1 MKTTTLGLKHNTSSR
16 FGGVAVAGCI
26 AFLAATP
33 IFAAENKTKFA
44 VEEATIADIHR
55 AILAKELTTTELVK
69 LYLTRIKV
77 YNGSPVD
84 EPYGLLGPVKTKA
97 HAKGVNA
104 LSTLNLRPA
113 ARKAWGFD
121 DRKARSIT
129 DPADNDPKMPD
140 ALEIAA
146 KLDEHFAKTGKLIGP
161 LHGVVMAFKDQY
173 DTFDMRTTSG
183 ADAFYANDR
192 PPTDAEF
199 VARLRAAGA
208 IVLAKANL
216 SEYAN
221 GIPRS
226 SFGGTFVNPY
236 DTERNPGISSS
247 GSGSSVSTS
256 MVTVAIAEETGSS
269 IRGPAHMNNCVG
281 IAPTQELVSRHGMI
295 QMGINTRVGPVAR
308 TVEDAARILTVIA
321 GYDPKDPLTAFGVGR
336 LPEQPYETFTR
347 EASLKGLR
355 IGVVREYMD
364 KKLFTKADE
373 QNIDIV
379 SKAVEELKKLGA
391 TVVDPGEGG
400 ELFTEYIRKLN
411 PMLMNSNY
419 TSAHPEMFPVDADGK
434 PKGDHITTLVDL
446 AMDPSKAPGKFSL
459 RDLGGRG
466 GPAAGATAAGTDAAA
481 GTTPGRRAAAATPA
495 GGGGEG
501 RYTMNLYL
509 RQRGDANIKTLTDLY
524 TKALFY
530 NDPNFAN
537 QKASLE
543 NSDKTMVLD
552 TAARMQRR
560 FAVQQIILHAF
571 AEMKLD
577 AVVYPTSNIPPV
589 KIAGPAEPPA
599 NGRSSV
605 WSFLG
610 QQGFPAI
617 TVPAG
622 FTTQVYDR
630 IRDPKSPPPP
640 PGWARSGGGGGGGAG
655 GYTEQTL
662 LVGPTPAKLPVG
674 MDIVGR
680 PFAEPILLRIASAFE
695 KATRHRTPPPDFG
708 PVAAAK
714 TLASGQ

>member
-1 MKTTTLGLKHNTSSR
+1 MFSILRSSSCLTLLLGL
-16 FGGVAVAGCI
+16 VALTATAPRIHAAG
-26 AFLAATP
+26 
-33 IFAAENKTKFA
+33 TKFQ
-44 VEEATIADIHR
+44 VQEATIADIHK
-55 AILAKELTTTELVK
+55 AILAKELTATELVK
-69 LYLTRIKV
+69 LYLIRVKA
-77 YNGSPVD
+77 YNGPAVE
-84 EPYGLLGPVKTKA
+84 EPYGILGPVKMVA

-113 ARKAWGFD
+113 TRKAWGFD
-121 DRKARSIT
+121 DRKARSMT
-129 DPADNDPKMPD
+129 DAADNDPAMPD
-140 ALEIAA
+140 ALETAA
-146 KLDEHFAKTGKLIGP
+146 KLDEHFARTGKLIGP
-161 LHGVVMAFKDQY
+161 LHGVVMALKDQY

-183 ADAFYANDR
+183 AEAFYANDR

-199 VARLRAAGA
+199 VVRLRAAGA
-208 IVLAKANL
+208 IILAKANL
-216 SEYAN
+216 SEYAD

-256 MVTVAIAEETGSS
+256 MVTAAIAEETGSS
-269 IRGPAHMNNCVG
+269 IRGPAHMNNSVG
-281 IAPTQELVSRHGMI
+281 ISPTQELVSRHGMI
-295 QMGINTRVGPVAR
+295 QMGINTRVGPIAR

-321 GYDPKDPLTAFGVGR
+321 GYDPKDPLTAFNIGR

-347 EASLKGLR
+347 EPSLQGLR
-355 IGVVREYMD
+355 IGVVREYMN

-373 QNIDIV
+373 ENIDIV
-379 SKAVEELKKLGA
+379 SRAVEELKKLGA
-391 TVVDPGEGG
+391 TVVDPGEEG
-400 ELFTEYIRKLN
+400 ELLTKYIRQLN
-411 PMLMNSNY
+411 PMLMNANY
-419 TSAHPEMFPVDADGK
+419 TTAFPELFPVDEEGK
-434 PKGDHITTLVDL
+434 PKGDHLATLVDL
-446 AMDPSKAPGKFSL
+446 AMDPAKAPGGFTL

-466 GPAAGATAAGTDAAA
+466 GRAGGAPAGVGATPGAGPAGRGGAAA
-481 GTTPGRRAAAATPA
+481 PA

-530 NDPNFAN
+530 NDPNFAS

-543 NSDKTMVLD
+543 NSDRTMVLD

-560 FAVQQIILHAF
+560 FAVQQIILQAF
-571 AEMKLD
+571 ADLKLD
-577 AVVYPTSNIPPV
+577 ALVYPTSNIPPNR
-589 KIAGPAEPPA
+589 IGMPAEPSV
-599 NGRSSV
+599 NGRGSV

-630 IRDPKSPPPP
+630 IRDPNSPPPP
-640 PGWARSGGGGGGGAG
+640 PGWARGGGGGAG
-655 GYTEQTL
+655 TATYTEQTL

-680 PFAEPILLRIASAFE
+680 PFSEPTLLRIAAAFE
-695 KATRHRTPPPDFG
+695 KATHHRTPPPDFG
-708 PVAAAK
+708 PVTDPKMLAAGEG
-714 TLASGQ
+714 TP